1 MKYYI
6 MVFIILFLNYLP
18 IICYHHAA
26 LVQMPLEKANHN
38 LLGDCQVIW
47 KVVRYCKI
55 GVHAVIDL
63 EVVRVALKL
72 FSCRT
77 TEEYLHAEPGSLA
90 PVNKQNIK

>member
-6 MVFIILFLNYLP
+6 MVFIMLFLNYLP
-18 IICYHHAA
+18 IISYHHAA

-47 KVVRYCKI
+47 KVVRYWKV
-55 GVHAVIDL
+55 GLSAVIDL

-72 FSCRT
+72 LSCRT
-77 TEEYLHAEPGSLA
+77 TEEYLHAEA
-90 PVNKQNIK
+90 